1 MKIEIIELF
10 KKNAPF
16 PTLEYEYTTDQ
27 HYKIEISHTKKPWT
41 AKLVL
46 TPLPEPTQK
55 RFTEQLFA
63 EHVEEPRAF
72 AAVRKGEQIG
82 WIQIGYEKWN
92 NRMRVWELL
101 VKKEHRKKG
110 IGTQLMQHAIKLAKE
125 RGARMLVLE
134 TQSCNTKAIEFYLK
148 RGYEFIGFDTTAY
161 SNEDIEKNE
170 VRLELGLKL
179 QICHRRKS
187 P

>member
-1 MKIEIIELF
+1 MKIEMIELL
-10 KKNAPF
+10 KKDAPF

-27 HYKIEISHTKKPWT
+27 HYKVQIHRTKKSWT

-46 TPLPEPTQK
+46 KPLPEPTQK

-72 AAVRKGEQIG
+72 TAVYDGKQIG
-82 WIQIGYEKWN
+82 WIQLGYEKWN

-101 VKKEHRKKG
+101 IKKEHRQKG
-110 IGTQLMQHAIKLAKE
+110 VGTQLMQHAIKLAKE
-125 RGARMLVLE
+125 RGARMVVLE
-134 TQSCNTKAIEFYLK
+134 TQCCNTKAIEFYLK
-148 RGYEFIGFDTTAY
+148 HGYELIGFDTAAY

-179 QICHRRKS
+179 QICHRRKL

>member
-1 MKIEIIELF
+1 MKPQILELF
-10 KKNAPF
+10 KNSTPLPK
-16 PTLEYEYTTDQ
+16 LVYEYTANL
-27 HYKIEISHTKKPWT
+27 HYKVEIQHAKKSWT
-41 AKLVL
+41 AKLTL

-72 AAVRKGEQIG
+72 AATHRGKQIG
-82 WIQIGYEKWN
+82 WIELGYEKWN

-101 VKKEHRKKG
+101 IKKEYRGKG

-134 TQSCNTKAIEFYLK
+134 TQSCNVKAIQFYLK
-148 RGYEFIGFDTTAY
+148 HGYDLIGFDTAAY
-161 SNEDIEKNE
+161 SNQDIEKSE

-179 QICHRRKS
+179 
-187 P
+187 

>member
-1 MKIEIIELF
+1 MSENMKIEITELL
-10 KKNAPF
+10 KSNGPF
-16 PTLEYEYTTDQ
+16 PKLEYAYTTNQ
-27 HYKIEISHTKKPWT
+27 YYKVQILHTKRSWT
-41 AKLVL
+41 ATL
-46 TPLPEPTQK
+46 TLMPLPEPTQK

-72 AAVRKGEQIG
+72 AATYRGEQIG
-82 WIQIGYEKWN
+82 WIQLGYEKWN

-101 VKKEHRKKG
+101 IKKEHRQKG

-125 RGARMLVLE
+125 RDARMLVLE
-134 TQSCNTKAIEFYLK
+134 TQSCNAKAIQFYLK
-148 RGYEFIGFDTTAY
+148 QGYELIGFDTTAY

-179 QICHRRKS
+179 
-187 P
+187 